1 MICGVVQHIGPR
13 HSCRLRHSVVEKA
26 KMANSQIQPVPK
38 RPKIFEILGNWI
50 GVIPFFIFIFIFLIL
65 PSTNLF
71 IGAFKDSRGNFTFD
85 NIIGLKD
92 PYILKAYSVSLQ
104 VSVITS
110 LVGSVFGF
118 FVAYAITIGKAPKWM
133 RNILMT
139 FSGLAANFGG
149 VPLAF
154 AFIATVGRTG
164 FITAILKNICF
175 PDASGVQVCPFNPYE
190 HGFNLYSVLGLTLAY
205 TYFEFPLMV
214 LIITPALEGLKR
226 DWREASDNLGANSW
240 QYWRYIAFPVL
251 WPSLLGAGLLLFG
264 SAFGAFATAEALT
277 GGSVYL
283 VTILI
288 GQQIRGDVLGNQNL
302 GYALALGMVV
312 IMSITI
318 TGYTVLQRRTVRW
331 LKS

>member
-1 MICGVVQHIGPR
+1 M
-13 HSCRLRHSVVEKA
+13 E
-26 KMANSQIQPVPK
+26 NSQTQQVS
-38 RPKIFEILGNWI
+38 RRAKILDVLGNWI
-50 GVIPFFIFIFIFLIL
+50 GVIPFFIFIIVFLIL
-65 PSTNLF
+65 PSMNLF
-71 IGAFKDSRGNFTFD
+71 IGAFRDLNGNFTFD

-92 PYILKAYSVSLQ
+92 PAILKAYSVSLQ

-154 AFIATVGRTG
+154 AFIATIGRTG
-164 FITAILKNICF
+164 LITAILKNICF
-175 PDASGVQVCPFNPYE
+175 SNAAGVQSCPLDIYDN
-190 HGFNLYSVLGLTLAY
+190 GFTLYGVLGLTLAY

-226 DWREASDNLGANSW
+226 DWREASDNLGASSW
-240 QYWRYIAFPVL
+240 QYWRYVAFPVL
-251 WPSLLGAGLLLFG
+251 WPSILGAGLLLFG
-264 SAFGAFATAEALT
+264 SAFGAYATAQALT
-277 GGSVYL
+277 GGSIYL

-288 GQQIRGDVLGNQNL
+288 GQQIRGDVLGNPNL

-318 TGYTVLQRRTVRW
+318 TGYTILQRRTARW